1 MKDVG
6 NMEEEIKDIEK
17 EIEFKDYKEKQQHY
31 KNKLKQERFVWVS
44 TEPGYTRK
52 QGVIKGRTYYKPKEM
67 NK

>member
-17 EIEFKDYKEKQQHY
+17 EIEFKNYKEKQQHY

-44 TEPGYTRK
+44 TEPGYARK

-67 NK
+67 K